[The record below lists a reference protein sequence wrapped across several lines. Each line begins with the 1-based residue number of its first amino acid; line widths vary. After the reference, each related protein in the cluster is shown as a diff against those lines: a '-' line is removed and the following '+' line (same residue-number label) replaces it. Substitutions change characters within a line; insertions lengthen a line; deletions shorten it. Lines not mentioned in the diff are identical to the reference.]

1 VNQRIFTV
9 IIVLALSFGFQ
20 FWSNAAASTP
30 ERESLES
37 FPKQAGSWKM
47 TGEQTIDPETAA
59 VLKADD
65 YMLRHYRAPTGR
77 PVEFFIAYYRT
88 QKAGE
93 SMHSPRNCLPGAGWE
108 IVSSDEVRLAE
119 NGPEAI
125 QINRYIIEK
134 GRERALMLFW
144 YQAIGRVIASEYW
157 GKFYLVWDAARTRR
171 RDGAIVR
178 LVVPVAQD
186 SDGMAELKSGLDLAE
201 AARPLLPR
209 YVPN

>member
-1 VNQRIFTV
+1 MNQRIFTV

-30 ERESLES
+30 EREPLES
-37 FPKQAGSWKM
+37 FPRQAGSWKM
-47 TGEQTIDPETAA
+47 TREKTIDPDIAA

-77 PVEFFIAYYRT
+77 QVEFFIAYYRT

-93 SMHSPRNCLPGAGWE
+93 SMHSPRNCLPGSGWE
-108 IVSSDEVRLAE
+108 IVSSDEVRLTE
-119 NGPEAI
+119 NGPETI
-125 QINRYIIEK
+125 QINRFIIEN
-134 GRERALMLFW
+134 GRERALMLYW
-144 YQAIGRVIASEYW
+144 YQAIGRVVASEYW
-157 GKFYLVWDAARTRR
+157 GKFYLVWDAVRTGR

-178 LVVPVAQD
+178 LVVPLAQG
-186 SDGMAELKSGLDLAE
+186 SDGMAELKSGLDMAE

>member
-47 TGEQTIDPETAA
+47 TGEKTIDPETAA

-65 YMLRHYRAPTGR
+65 YMLRLYRAQTGR
-77 PVEFFIAYYRT
+77 QVEFFIAYYRT

-93 SMHSPRNCLPGAGWE
+93 SMHSPRNCLPGGGWE
-108 IVSSDEVRLAE
+108 IVSSDEVRLTE

-125 QINRYIIEK
+125 QINRFIIEN
-134 GRERALMLFW
+134 GRERALMLYW
-144 YQAIGRVIASEYW
+144 YQAICRVIASEYW
-157 GKFYLVWDAARTRR
+157 GKFYLVWDAARTGR

-178 LVVPVAQD
+178 LVVPVAKG

>member
-1 VNQRIFTV
+1 MNQRIFIV
-9 IIVLALSFGFQ
+9 VIVLALSFGFQ

-30 ERESLES
+30 ERESLEK
-37 FPKQAGSWKM
+37 FPKQAGAWQM

-65 YMLRHYRAPTGR
+65 YMLRLYRAPTGR
-77 PVEFFIAYYRT
+77 QVELFIAYYQT
-88 QKAGE
+88 QQAGE

-108 IVSSDEVRLAE
+108 IVSSDEVRLAQ

-125 QINRYIIEK
+125 QINRYIIEN
-134 GRERALMLFW
+134 GRQRALMLYW

-157 GKFYLVWDAARTRR
+157 GKFYLVWDAARTGR

-178 LVVPVAQD
+178 LVVPVPQD